1 MNYYNFNI
9 YIEQCYR
16 QNMTPRMSVISEMH
30 VSYMAKGFS
39 HVLSHWSLILG
50 PHPLPWVSV
59 LHFGYFYC

>member
-39 HVLSHWSLILG
+39 HDQ
-50 PHPLPWVSV
+50 
-59 LHFGYFYC
+59 C